1 MNAIILS
8 AGKGTRLRSETIS
21 IPKGMVK
28 LFDKSLLEMQIDV
41 FKKCSINDIS
51 IVTGYLADKIT
62 FPSIN
67 YFKNENFSST
77 AGNESIF
84 CAREKLQDCTII
96 TYGDLVFEK
105 AVIDQ
110 VIDFK
115 GDIGIAV
122 DLDWEKNYV
131 NRDQHPK
138 SEAENILINGNEI
151 LEIRKNI
158 SAYKENEKIERT
170 ALLAAESY
178 LVTAL
183 FTTVIKT
190 MVGRQRPFSG
200 EGADIF
206 KGPSTGKNSFPSMPK
221 KFWNDKNNIKYKG
234 AYFKKYKKIWH
245 HGDYAER
252 KKNGGYIIYGR
263 SDATLNQE
271 VFG

>member
-1 MNAIILS
+1 MNAIILA
-8 AGKGTRLRSETIS
+8 AGEGTRLRPETIS

-28 LFDKSLLEMQIDV
+28 LFDKSLLEMQINV

-67 YFKNENFSST
+67 YFKNENYSST

-84 CAREKLQDCTII
+84 CAKEKLQDCTII
-96 TYGDLVFEK
+96 TYSDLVFEK

-131 NRDQHPK
+131 DRDQHPK

-151 LEIRKNI
+151 LELRKNI
-158 SAYKENEKIERT
+158 SECKENEKIGECLGLMKFSRKASQVFLDKYSELET
-170 ALLAAESY
+170 SHKGKFHNAQSLEKALISDMLQELIVSGIGISPIYVNGKWCEIDTLQDLQIARK
-178 LVTAL
+178 L
-183 FTTVIKT
+183 F
-190 MVGRQRPFSG
+190 S
-200 EGADIF
+200 
-206 KGPSTGKNSFPSMPK
+206 
-221 KFWNDKNNIKYKG
+221 
-234 AYFKKYKKIWH
+234 
-245 HGDYAER
+245 
-252 KKNGGYIIYGR
+252 
-263 SDATLNQE
+263 
-271 VFG
+271 